1 MATDGP
7 LLGRWESSDPPSLP
21 VWRQSR
27 ETHAHFR
34 FGGCH
39 VIRPRGEVTPT
50 RHTRETPR
58 PMKDVPI
65 RLIKPSAKMTPT
77 GIQHGTGHLWFGR
90 TDVIRPHFRFSG
102 SHVIRPHFWFGR
114 CHVTHRRGQM
124 TLSHHTHETP
134 RPMQVVPTR
143 LINHRAKMAPVGQHT
158 A

>member
-65 RLIKPSAKMTPT
+65 MLIKPSAKMTPT
-77 GIQHGTGHLWFGR
+77 GIQHAWATYGLAGLTSYAH
-90 TDVIRPHFRFSG
+90 TSG
-102 SHVIRPHFWFGR
+102 SAV
-114 CHVTHRRGQM
+114 VT
-124 TLSHHTHETP
+124 
-134 RPMQVVPTR
+134 
-143 LINHRAKMAPVGQHT
+143 
-158 A
+158 